1 MGTFLVYFIQ
11 HSQGVKIVRTSEE
24 VIDSIVKIRTR
35 KAISLSELAR
45 RTGIA
50 KSTLSRYESGSRTF
64 PLNKAETFAVALD
77 VDVGNLLGL
86 PNGEIASLYGQ
97 LSSENKRKVIVY
109 VQNLVKRQ
117 QKS

>member
-11 HSQGVKIVRTSEE
+11 YSQEVRIVRTSEE
-24 VIDSIVKIRTR
+24 VIDLIVRVRTR

-64 PLNKAETFAVALD
+64 PLNKAETFAVALG
-77 VDVGNLLGL
+77 VDVGSLLGL
-86 PNGEIASLYGQ
+86 PSSEIANLYGK
-97 LSSENKRKVIVY
+97 LSSENKRKVIMY
-109 VQNLVKRQ
+109 IQKLMKHQQN
-117 QKS
+117 S